1 MVLQYKPYTEYI
13 DSGIDWFGSVP
24 KSWTLTRLKFEAT
37 VNMGQSPSS
46 EDCNQDGI
54 GLPFLQGN
62 AEFGLINPSPKQYC
76 ETPRK
81 IAHTGQL
88 LFSVRAPV
96 GALNVADQIYGIG
109 RGLCAIEG
117 ARNLLNSFLW
127 WLIPIIRSELDA
139 VSTGSTFEAVSAEQV
154 ENVSFYNPSLSE
166 QFNISRFLDHEI
178 AKIDTLIV
186 KQQQL
191 ILLLKEKRQAV
202 INHAVTKGSNPN
214 AEMRD
219 SGVDWLGKI
228 PVDWDVVSL
237 KHLVSAPIIDG
248 PHTSPTRQEDGIP
261 FISAEA
267 ISAGFINFEKKWGY
281 ISKED
286 HQLYSKRYAPQRGD
300 ILMVKLG
307 ATTGTVAMVETD
319 EAFNIW
325 VPLATIRTRAD
336 IPSKFIFYLLQSSS
350 VRDAIQLSWTFG
362 TQQTLGLGTI
372 ANLRTPLPPREECE
386 KIIKLIEKKNPIFDQ
401 LINKSEHSLLL
412 LKERRAALISAAV
425 TGKID
430 VRNWVAPEETQSN
443 KEVAA

>member
-1 MVLQYKPYTEYI
+1 MAWKYKSYPEYKYSDI
-13 DSGIDWFGSVP
+13 AWFGSVP
-24 KSWTLTRLKFEAT
+24 ENWTLTRLKFEAKI
-37 VNMGQSPSS
+37 NMGQSPNS
-46 EDCNQDGI
+46 EECNQDGF

-62 AEFGLINPSPKQYC
+62 AEFGRVNPSPKQYC

-81 IAHTGQL
+81 IANKGQL

-117 ARNLLNSFLW
+117 GGDIFDGFLW
-127 WLIPIIRSELDA
+127 WLIPVVRSELDA

-154 ENVSFYNPSLSE
+154 ENVSFYNPPLSE
-166 QFNISRFLDHEI
+166 QIKISKFLDHEI
-178 AKIDTLIV
+178 AKIDILIE

-191 ILLLKEKRQAV
+191 IDLLKEKRQAV
-202 INHAVTKGSNPN
+202 ISHAVTKGSNPN
-214 AEMRD
+214 IKMYD
-219 SGVDWLGKI
+219 SGVEWLGEV
-228 PVDWDVVSL
+228 PEGWDVVSL

-248 PHTSPTRQEDGIP
+248 PHISPTRQEDGVP

-267 ISAGFINFEKKWGY
+267 ISGGFINFEKKWGY

-286 HQLYSKRYAPQRGD
+286 HQLYSKRYTPKRGD
-300 ILMVKLG
+300 ILMIKLG

-319 EAFNIW
+319 EAFNVW
-325 VPLATIRTRAD
+325 VPLATIRIRAE

-350 VRDAIQLSWTFG
+350 VRDAIKLSWTFG

-372 ANLRTPLPPREECE
+372 ANLRIPLPPREECE
-386 KIIKLIEKKNPIFDQ
+386 KIINLIERKNPIFDQ
-401 LINKSEHSLLL
+401 LINKSEQSLLL
-412 LKERRAALISAAV
+412 LTERRAALISAAV

-430 VRNWVAPEETQSN
+430 VRNWGAPEETQTN